1 MLRFDKHRT
10 IQRGSKQS
18 QIFIKTSGVSGS
30 ETSHGAHAAFP
41 SKARGGMRHAA
52 RCSAHIKT
60 VWWTKKHAIR
70 DIRGGGCIQRKE
82 RDFLCEALHPPPR
95 KQPLV
100 TFPSL
105 EEPSSQAGHPSCLGP
120 SGKSR
125 YSGSDTPPGISSRA
139 ASPFPGEGRS
149 RPHPR

>member
-41 SKARGGMRHAA
+41 SKARAGMRHAA
-52 RCSAHIKT
+52 RCSAHIKP

-70 DIRGGGCIQRKE
+70 DIRPGGCSQRKE
-82 RDFLCEALHPPPR
+82 RAFPSVSLHPPPR
-95 KQPLV
+95 K
-100 TFPSL
+100 
-105 EEPSSQAGHPSCLGP
+105 
-120 SGKSR
+120 
-125 YSGSDTPPGISSRA
+125 
-139 ASPFPGEGRS
+139 
-149 RPHPR
+149 PHPVTSHSLHEP